1 MLSNFRKYL
10 NPLNNQGFRTHKEDM
25 HKFFCS
31 ELSIKAKE
39 EMFGTVPRVD
49 VWLLL
54 EYRQAWAEKAFQSCN
69 IAENVKKHLSN
80 YLESTPNSRLQ
91 LIKRH
96 DRSSDLI
103 KFYLG
108 DSDEIE
114 PRLFEFTL
122 SNYEDLLEFDIPKIL
137 DGSSFL
143 RKDPLILVCAHG
155 THDTCC
161 GKFGVPVY
169 MEALKY
175 ESGFMAWQCTHLGG
189 HRFAANIL
197 CLPHGIYYGRVR
209 ESDADD
215 LIKEYQS
222 QRIYLEN
229 YRGRS
234 CYSNEVQA
242 AEYFLRMQTGI
253 KEISAFRL
261 KETKNK
267 DSDNSMIEFL
277 SPTNGKTHLVHIQTD
292 KNAISN
298 YTSCKDNDKSLIA
311 QYRLV
316 DYKEI

>member
-1 MLSNFRKYL
+1 MN
-10 NPLNNQGFRTHKEDM
+10 
-25 HKFFCS
+25 
-31 ELSIKAKE
+31 AKE

-49 VWLLL
+49 VWFLL
-54 EYRQAWAEKAFQSCN
+54 EYREAWAEKAFPSSN
-69 IAENVKKHLSN
+69 IPDKVKRHLSN
-80 YLESTPNSRLQ
+80 YLESIPNSRLQ

-108 DSDEIE
+108 VSDEIE

-137 DGSSFL
+137 NDSSFL

-175 ESGFMAWQCTHLGG
+175 ESGFMTWKCTHLGG
-189 HRFAANIL
+189 HRFAANFL
-197 CLPHGIYYGRVR
+197 FLPQGIYYGRVR

-234 CYSNEVQA
+234 CYSNEAQA
-242 AEYFLRMQTGI
+242 AEYFLRMKTGT
-253 KEISAFRL
+253 KEISAFRI
-261 KETKNK
+261 KKTKK
-267 DSDNSMIEFL
+267 DGDNSTIEFL
-277 SPTNGKTHLVHIQTD
+277 SLTNGKIYIIHIQTD
-292 KNAISN
+292 KNAISS
-298 YTSCKDNDKSLIA
+298 YTSCKDKDKSPVA

>member
-1 MLSNFRKYL
+1 MN
-10 NPLNNQGFRTHKEDM
+10 
-25 HKFFCS
+25 
-31 ELSIKAKE
+31 AKE

-49 VWLLL
+49 VWFLL
-54 EYRQAWAEKAFQSCN
+54 EYKEAWAEKAFPSSN
-69 IAENVKKHLSN
+69 IPDKVKRHLSN
-80 YLESTPNSRLQ
+80 YLESIPNSRLQ

-108 DSDEIE
+108 VSDEIE

-137 DGSSFL
+137 NDSSFL

-175 ESGFMAWQCTHLGG
+175 ESGFMTWKCTHLGG
-189 HRFAANIL
+189 HRFAANFL
-197 CLPHGIYYGRVR
+197 FLPQGIYYGRVR

-234 CYSNEVQA
+234 CYSNEAQA
-242 AEYFLRMQTGI
+242 AEYFLRMKTGT
-253 KEISAFRL
+253 KEISAFRI
-261 KETKNK
+261 KKTKK
-267 DSDNSMIEFL
+267 DGDNSTIEFL
-277 SPTNGKTHLVHIQTD
+277 SLTNGKTHIIHIQTD
-292 KNAISN
+292 KNAISS
-298 YTSCKDNDKSLIA
+298 YTSCKDKDKSPVA

>member
-10 NPLNNQGFRTHKEDM
+10 DPLSNKGFRTHKEDM
-25 HKFFCS
+25 RNSPCS
-31 ELSIKAKE
+31 ELSMNAQE

-49 VWLLL
+49 VWFLL
-54 EYRQAWAEKAFQSCN
+54 EYRQVWAEKAFQSSN
-69 IAENVKKHLSN
+69 IPENVKKHLSN

-103 KFYLG
+103 KFYIAL
-108 DSDEIE
+108 SDEKE
-114 PRLFEFTL
+114 PKLFEFNL
-122 SNYEDLLEFDIPKIL
+122 SSHEDLLELDIPKIL
-137 DGSSFL
+137 EGSSFL
-143 RKDPLILVCAHG
+143 RKDPLILVCTHG

-169 MEALKY
+169 METARREK
-175 ESGFMAWQCTHLGG
+175 GFTTWQCTHLGG
-189 HRFAANIL
+189 HRFAANFL

-209 ESDADD
+209 ESNVAT
-215 LIKEYQS
+215 LISEYHN
-222 QRIYLEN
+222 QRIHLEN

-234 CYSNEVQA
+234 CYSNEIQA

-292 KNAISN
+292 KKAISN
-298 YTSCKDNDKSLIA
+298 FTSCKDKDKSPIA

>member
-1 MLSNFRKYL
+1 MRDFC
-10 NPLNNQGFRTHKEDM
+10 
-25 HKFFCS
+25 CS
-31 ELSIKAKE
+31 ELSMNAKE

-49 VWLLL
+49 VWFLL
-54 EYRQAWAEKAFQSCN
+54 EYREAWAEKAFPSSN
-69 IAENVKKHLSN
+69 IPENVKKHLSN
-80 YLESTPNSRLQ
+80 CLKSIPNSRLQ

-96 DRSSDLI
+96 DRASDLI

-108 DSDEIE
+108 VSDEIE
-114 PRLFEFTL
+114 PRLFEFNL
-122 SNYEDLLEFDIPKIL
+122 SIYEDLLELDIPKTL

-234 CYSNEVQA
+234 CYSNEAQA
-242 AEYFLRMQTGI
+242 AEYFLRMKTGT
-253 KEISAFRL
+253 KEISAFRI
-261 KETKNK
+261 KKTKK
-267 DSDNSMIEFL
+267 DGDNSVIEFL
-277 SPTNGKTHLVHIQTD
+277 SPTNGKTHFVHIQTD
-292 KNAISN
+292 KSAISN
-298 YTSCKDNDKSLIA
+298 ITSCKDKDKSPIA
-311 QYRLV
+311 QYKLIE
-316 DYKEI
+316 YKEI

>member
-1 MLSNFRKYL
+1 
-10 NPLNNQGFRTHKEDM
+10 M
-25 HKFFCS
+25 HKIFCS
-31 ELSIKAKE
+31 ELSMNAKE

-49 VWLLL
+49 VWFLL
-54 EYRQAWAEKAFQSCN
+54 EYRQAWADMAFPSSN
-69 IAENVKKHLSN
+69 IPDKVKRHLSN
-80 YLESTPNSRLQ
+80 YLESIPNSRLQ

-103 KFYLG
+103 KFYLAV
-108 DSDEIE
+108 SDEIG
-114 PRLFEFTL
+114 PKLFEFDL
-122 SNYEDLLEFDIPKIL
+122 SSYEDLLELDIPEIVA
-137 DGSSFL
+137 GSSFL

-234 CYSNEVQA
+234 CYNNETQA

-253 KEISAFRL
+253 KDISAFRI
-261 KETKNK
+261 KKTKK
-267 DSDNSMIEFL
+267 DGDNSIIEFL
-277 SPTNGKTHLVHIQTD
+277 SLINGKTYLVHIQID
-292 KNAISN
+292 ENAISS
-298 YTSCKDNDKSLIA
+298 YTSCKDKDKSTIA
-311 QYRLV
+311 QYKLIEC
-316 DYKEI
+316 KEI